1 MKTDNHP
8 RELSVK
14 RGRAGPDTV
23 PVVSR
28 RRSSSPGRGRQP
40 ADPLLA
46 LGLTADAGERDVLE
60 ARRRLA
66 KQAHPDAGGSV
77 EQMQHVNDL
86 VDAALRALSTGKRP
100 TPPRPASQPMSRS
113 ASSGPVRR
121 DHPSFTVEALPVETF
136 EALLIVGTWLG
147 DLIDD
152 EPPYAMEVAL
162 TEPMGGWCRLD
173 LVPDAGA
180 STVSIA
186 VAGAPGHPVPSVD
199 AVRDAFVEGLNRLDW
214 SSLDT

>member
-1 MKTDNHP
+1 M
-8 RELSVK
+8 
-14 RGRAGPDTV
+14 
-23 PVVSR
+23 
-28 RRSSSPGRGRQP
+28 
-40 ADPLLA
+40 
-46 LGLTADAGERDVLE
+46 LGLSAGATERQIHD

-77 EQMQHVNDL
+77 AQMQRVNDAA
-86 VDAALRALSTGKRP
+86 DAALRRAAAGGDPTVAPSHRP
-100 TPPRPASQPMSRS
+100 SPRPPTRPSP
-113 ASSGPVRR
+113 GPVRR
-121 DHPSFTVEALPVETF
+121 DHPSFTVEALPAETF
-136 EALLIVGTWLG
+136 EALLVVASWLG

-152 EPPYAMEVAL
+152 DPPYGLELSL
-162 TEPMGGWCRLD
+162 TEPLGGWCRLD

-214 SSLDT
+214 GRLDA